1 MKILIK
7 LTPLEP
13 FFFGNEKS
21 FAYGETRRQKA
32 GSYYSVS
39 DDLPSQTTLFG
50 VLRYLGIEE
59 KKADYS
65 LNENDI
71 SNIGNESFDLTKE
84 GQSFGRIIGISPLYL
99 TDQNNQFY
107 IKTPLNH
114 KKFDPGSGR
123 TLAAC
128 LTHDSEEYTPFSEYR
143 EVQTS
148 AGMKL
153 LPEDYDAK
161 VRIANSFVRLSD
173 GKVVTDVFSSVEKVG
188 INTAKK
194 ENAYFKKKY
203 KLLNG
208 YSFSFFAEV
217 EEGFPEIPD
226 QVVFLGQGK
235 SAFEAKVFSDIE
247 EPDFSIILERLKN
260 HPCPVALA
268 LSDIYIK
275 QDILQLYEL
284 CNFAMISNK
293 GYRVFSTNYE
303 RGVAQIKRFNKSAHY
318 INLIE
323 NGSVFL
329 ISDMDKFQVAIDNGH
344 AKKAGFNYL
353 LMGGN

>member
-50 VLRYLGIEE
+50 VLRYLGIKE
-59 KKADYS
+59 KKSDYS
-65 LNENDI
+65 LCDNDI
-71 SNIGNESFDLTKE
+71 NNIGNESFDLTSE
-84 GQSFGRIIGISPLYL
+84 GQTFGRIINISPLYL
-99 TDQNNQFY
+99 TDQDNQFY

-114 KKFDPGSGR
+114 KNGSGN
-123 TLAAC
+123 
-128 LTHDSEEYTPFSEYR
+128 YIPFTEYR

-148 AGMKL
+148 LGKKL

-161 VRIANSFVRLSD
+161 TGIANSFVRLSD
-173 GKVVTDVFSSVEKVG
+173 GFIVTDIFSSVEKVG
-188 INTAKK
+188 VNTTKK
-194 ENAYFKKKY
+194 EDAYFKKKY
-203 KLLNG
+203 KFMKD

-217 EEGFPEIPD
+217 AEEFPKISD

-235 SAFEAKVFSDIE
+235 SAFEAKVLNDVE
-247 EPDFSIILERLKN
+247 EPDFNTLLKKLEN
-260 HPCPVALA
+260 QPFPVALA

-275 QDILQLYEL
+275 QDISELYKI
-284 CNFAMISNK
+284 CKFAITSNK
-293 GYRVFSTNYE
+293 GYRIFSTNYNH
-303 RGVAQIKRFNKSAHY
+303 GVAQIKRFNKSEQY
-318 INLIE
+318 INLIGA
-323 NGSVFL
+323 GSVFI
-329 ISDMDKFQVAIDNGH
+329 ISDKKNFRAAIDNDH
-344 AKKAGFNYL
+344 AKKAGFNIV
-353 LMGGN
+353 LMGGNRNESSSI

>member
-21 FAYGETRRQKA
+21 FAYGETRRQRA

-50 VLRYLGIEE
+50 VLRYMGIKE
-59 KKADYS
+59 KKVNYS
-65 LNENDI
+65 LSENDI

-84 GQSFGRIIGISPLYL
+84 GQSFGRIISISPLYL

-114 KKFDPGSGR
+114 KNGS
-123 TLAAC
+123 
-128 LTHDSEEYTPFSEYR
+128 EKYTPFTEYR

-161 VRIANSFVRLSD
+161 AGIASSFVCLSD
-173 GKVVTDVFSSVEKVG
+173 GVVVTDVFSSVEKVG
-188 INTAKK
+188 INTAQK
-194 ENAYFKKKY
+194 EDAYFKKKY

-217 EEGFPEIPD
+217 EEGFPEITD

-235 SAFEAKVFSDIE
+235 SAFEAKVLSDIE
-247 EPDFSIILERLKN
+247 EPNFSIILEKLEK

-303 RGVAQIKRFNKSAHY
+303 RGVAQIKRFNKSKDY

-323 NGSVFL
+323 AGSVFL
-329 ISDMDKFQVAIDNGH
+329 ISDKDKFQVAIDNDH
-344 AKKAGFNYL
+344 AKKAGFNYV